1 MMPPKHHD
9 KVTLP
14 YLVLFCLY
22 FVQGIPYGFQKDF
35 LPIYLRVGGFSLTKL
50 GLLRLVWFP
59 WLLKS
64 LWSPWI
70 DKIST
75 PDKWLTILL
84 TLMACNA
91 WICRTVSANSVH
103 LLTTL
108 LTLLNFLTSLQ
119 DIVID
124 GITVASLS
132 HAQLGAGNIAQI
144 VGYKLGSLCASV
156 IMIRLGWH
164 TFFIILAV
172 IYFSCAMYS
181 YFRLGT
187 TLCKQSSRLAGS
199 TSPIKNIHYPLSRKQ
214 LPKIATFIDSI
225 LQQFSLF
232 KCTYKEVFTSIF
244 QTEGAAWMLLFVT
257 VYKLG
262 EQAALSIFPL
272 YLIDL
277 GLSTEFVGVKIRI
290 LQEVFSVVGS
300 LYGGWLA
307 MYSNRSL
314 ARIMLDYVC
323 LRMLP
328 ITLIALMPCFVN
340 ILSRNESVGIVSTL
354 LACGLQLCSGII
366 TSLTFTMMMQNAKKS
381 PGHFYAT
388 HYSTL
393 ATAELAGKLFV
404 MSLAGLIGDIVGYQI
419 FFIFCFF
426 ACLLVIPL
434 LLNYR
439 SFLYPNSGK
448 NTL

>member
-1 MMPPKHHD
+1 
-9 KVTLP
+9 
-14 YLVLFCLY
+14 LY

-132 HAQLGAGNIAQI
+132 HAQLGAGNIVQI

-172 IYFSCAMYS
+172 IYFSCAI
-181 YFRLGT
+181 
-187 TLCKQSSRLAGS
+187 LAGS

-225 LQQFSLF
+225 LQQFS
-232 KCTYKEVFTSIF
+232 
-244 QTEGAAWMLLFVT
+244 AAWMLLFVT

-300 LYGGWLA
+300 LYGGW
-307 MYSNRSL
+307 SL

-340 ILSRNESVGIVSTL
+340 ILSRNESVGIAFFLLIIISVVSTL

-434 LLNYR
+434 LL
-439 SFLYPNSGK
+439 
-448 NTL
+448 

>member
-1 MMPPKHHD
+1 M
-9 KVTLP
+9 
-14 YLVLFCLY
+14 Y

-132 HAQLGAGNIAQI
+132 HAQLGAGNIVQI

-172 IYFSCAMYS
+172 IYFSCAI
-181 YFRLGT
+181 
-187 TLCKQSSRLAGS
+187 LAGS

-225 LQQFSLF
+225 LQQFS
-232 KCTYKEVFTSIF
+232 
-244 QTEGAAWMLLFVT
+244 AAWMLLFVT

-300 LYGGWLA
+300 LYGGW
-307 MYSNRSL
+307 SL

-340 ILSRNESVGIVSTL
+340 ILSRNESVGIAFFLLIIISVVSTL

-434 LLNYR
+434 LL
-439 SFLYPNSGK
+439 
-448 NTL
+448 